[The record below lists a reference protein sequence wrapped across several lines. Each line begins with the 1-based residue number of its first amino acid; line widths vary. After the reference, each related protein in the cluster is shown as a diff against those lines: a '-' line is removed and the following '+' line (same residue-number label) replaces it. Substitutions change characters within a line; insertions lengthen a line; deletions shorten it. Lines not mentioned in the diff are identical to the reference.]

1 MFWVDFAK
9 LHPEFIAED
18 NSLGFM
24 STNKGE
30 SYNLC
35 HCMYS
40 TTSIRSV
47 IINSLLTVWSN
58 FEIADMEFWRG
69 PAYTAFFEYLDQ
81 QGGFYYEVRS
91 RFYHFESHMLS
102 VLI

>member
-91 RFYHFESHMLS
+91 LSNPTRS
-102 VLI
+102 VLIS